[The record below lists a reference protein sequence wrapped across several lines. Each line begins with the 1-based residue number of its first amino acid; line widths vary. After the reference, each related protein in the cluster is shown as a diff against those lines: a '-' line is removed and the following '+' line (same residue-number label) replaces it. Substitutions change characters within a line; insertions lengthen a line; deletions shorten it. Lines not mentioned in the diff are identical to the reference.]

1 MSRAPSFPAE
11 DQSQRSGSQW
21 RQAAV
26 ALLAV
31 RCTQGFVFWG
41 GGSRRFIYDP
51 EKLDPGAH
59 DWMATKFQSAMPGGI
74 LGTDR
79 LIAFLLEHFWI
90 LYPALI
96 AFSAAEL
103 VAGVALFAGLMT
115 RLAALATIVLSVG
128 LMLMFGWQGG
138 TCLDE
143 WTMASATLAMGTTL
157 FIAGGG
163 VPAVDNFLLQRRP
176 SLAGRRWFAWAGGAL
191 PLPLDPIT
199 FRRAGLACIAAVLA
213 FNVGTYS
220 YYRGSVVTPFH
231 SGRVS
236 PTVHHFSLSD
246 GRLAPDGSVRFRIKL
261 DGGTPDVPAHVL
273 KAEVAAADGRILE
286 TWDHLALSR
295 LPAEAI
301 RNRFAYNRFATG
313 PYGLVARM
321 GAEAVI
327 TLPRAADAPSAADF
341 RAGGELRLTNVEGTQ
356 FTAKLA
362 AADTAE

>member
-1 MSRAPSFPAE
+1 MNRAPSSPTDQPSPAPARHW
-11 DQSQRSGSQW
+11 Q
-21 RQAAV
+21 QAAL

-31 RCTQGFVFWG
+31 RCTQGFIFWG

-59 DWMATKFQSAMPGGI
+59 DWMATKFQSAMPGAL

-79 LIAFLLEHFWI
+79 LIAFLLDHFWI

-96 AFSAAEL
+96 AFSAVEL
-103 VAGVALFAGLMT
+103 IAGAALIAGLMT
-115 RLAALATIVLSVG
+115 RLAALVSIALSVT

-143 WTMASATLAMGTTL
+143 WTMASASLAMGATL
-157 FIAGGG
+157 LLAGGG
-163 VPAVDNFLLQRRP
+163 APAVDDVLLRRHP
-176 SLAGRRWFAWAGGAL
+176 ALAGRRWFAWAGGAL
-191 PLPLDPIT
+191 PLPLDAAT
-199 FRRAGLACIAAVLA
+199 FRRAGVACIAAVLA

-246 GRLAPDGSVRFRIKL
+246 ARLAPDGSVRFRIKL
-261 DGGTPDVPAHVL
+261 DGGTPDVPAPLMKV
-273 KAEVAAADGRILE
+273 EVAAADGRILE
-286 TWDHLALSR
+286 TWDHRALSR
-295 LPAEAI
+295 LPAEAF
-301 RNRFAYNRFATG
+301 RNRFAYNRFETG
-313 PYGLVARM
+313 PYGIVARM

-327 TLPRAADAPSAADF
+327 TLPRAAGAAPAADLRSAA
-341 RAGGELRLTNVEGTQ
+341 ELRLTNIDGAT
-356 FTAKLA
+356 FSTKLA
-362 AADTAE
+362 AAGAGE